1 MTPPFNFRSRRA
13 FLKNAGLGCGSLA
26 MTSLLN
32 DEGILSKANAAEP
45 PTLSHTRPPHFAP
58 KAKSVIW
65 LFMPGSPSQMDTL
78 RLQTGTSKTGRDPGE
93 RR

>member
-1 MTPPFNFRSRRA
+1 MTLPFNFRSRRA

-32 DEGILSKANAAEP
+32 DEGILSKAERCRGTYAFAHS
-45 PTLSHTRPPHFAP
+45 PTSFCAQGKIRDLAFHAGQ
-58 KAKSVIW
+58 SVAN
-65 LFMPGSPSQMDTL
+65 GHV
-78 RLQTGTSKTGRDPGE
+78 RLQTGTSKTGRDPAE